1 MTDTKIRGGLDI
13 AYAPD
18 KHVVSLWFTPD
29 GPRASSTRSGIVLG
43 CHLTQMTASTD
54 SLPNDVR
61 QAITALYE
69 AFARYALPASSSYST
84 HTSISEADVRAL
96 RSRPLQEL
104 TGRDLGKY
112 AMKALTTW
120 GDEDEFRHYL
130 PRLLELL
137 AVERSWTDAATLLG
151 RLSTARWRSWP
162 EAEQRAVE
170 EYLAAISSQVVQGA
184 LALDLA
190 AFALGVSNA
199 GVGLAPLVNAWKATQ
214 GVEPLA
220 QLANLVSLERAA
232 LLRDGTVGRH
242 WSEDARRELGALLRA
257 DDTRRRFE
265 EAFFQMKDP
274 VQSEDVSFALG
285 VLERMPR
292 T

>member
-1 MTDTKIRGGLDI
+1 MTT
-13 AYAPD
+13 
-18 KHVVSLWFTPD
+18 
-29 GPRASSTRSGIVLG
+29 
-43 CHLTQMTASTD
+43 STD
-54 SLPNDVR
+54 SFPNDVR
-61 QAITALYE
+61 KAVTALYE
-69 AFARYALPASSSYST
+69 AFARYPLPASSSYST
-84 HTSISEADVRAL
+84 YTTTSEADVRAL

-104 TGRDLGKY
+104 TGQDLSKY

-151 RLSTARWRSWP
+151 KLSTARWRSWP
-162 EAEQRAVE
+162 EPEQRAVE
-170 EYLAAISSQVVQGA
+170 EYLAAISSPVVQRA

-190 AFALGVSNA
+190 GFALGASNA
-199 GVGLAPLVNAWKATQ
+199 GVGLAPLVNVWKATP
-214 GVEPLA
+214 GVEPVA
-220 QLANLVSLERAA
+220 QLAYLVGLEQDA
-232 LLRDGTVGRH
+232 LLRDGTVGRK

-257 DDTRRRFE
+257 EDTRRRFE

-274 VQSEDVSFALG
+274 AQSENVSLALD
-285 VLERMPR
+285 VLETMPR